1 MEGRFFYNVF
11 NAETQSAQRV
21 LELPSAGVSELESG
35 DSNWESTTLAPA
47 CAARPKASVD
57 IPSWR
62 LALGHAN
69 KIATAVGPVPRI
81 RGKSGTDA
89 HLRD

>member
-1 MEGRFFYNVF
+1 MQKKYR
-11 NAETQSAQRV
+11 AEAQSF
-21 LELPSAGVSELESG
+21 LELPSAEVSELESG

-62 LALGHAN
+62 LE
-69 KIATAVGPVPRI
+69 TAVSD
-81 RGKSGTDA
+81 KNQ
-89 HLRD
+89 